1 MLLCFLS
8 RKHSKDPIVGIILA
22 ITYVA
27 TDKMD
32 KILMDNRGKG
42 NKILTFVH
50 SCTKFSIAYVD
61 KKIMDSHV

>member
-1 MLLCFLS
+1 
-8 RKHSKDPIVGIILA
+8 
-22 ITYVA
+22 
-27 TDKMD
+27 MD

-61 KKIMDSHV
+61 KKKMDSHVEFRIISEIFLKNFKTEFTNMLS